1 MANEIFGNFF
11 LLLILLF
18 LVVSISYCIFLAN
31 EYISCICNNDK
42 NKINSL
48 VTTMLIIFV
57 VMIVTLFASANF

>member
-1 MANEIFGNFF
+1 MANEIFGIFF

-18 LVVSISYCIFLAN
+18 LVGSTSYCIFLAN
-31 EYISCICNNDK
+31 EYIFCISKNNK

-57 VMIVTLFASANF
+57 VMIVVLFAIANF

>member
-1 MANEIFGNFF
+1 MVNEFFGIFFIF
-11 LLLILLF
+11 LIILF

-31 EYISCICNNDK
+31 EYISCTCNNNK